1 MSTLAETA
9 FRLAF
14 GDLSFEDAIAL
25 REGDAWRFFPGHD
38 PARFAHLLSTA
49 DLDAFLRTDSARS
62 PRVSMAD
69 NRRQGS
75 AGVPQD
81 EFLLPDSTRVDL
93 PNLFALFDG
102 GASLVV
108 SQFHE
113 LHPPL
118 AAFCRGLEKAFLHAS
133 QSNIYLTP
141 PGAQGFRAH
150 YDTHDV
156 LVLQVE
162 GQKTWRVWDG
172 TPVEKPT
179 RATPWENRYRSNG
192 EPHRVEMNPGDL
204 LYIPRGVMHD
214 ASTADGH
221 SLHITIGF
229 LEPSWANVL
238 AGVVE
243 ALERDLPEL
252 RGAVPTWRLG
262 DPDGAEIL
270 AQRLAPAL
278 TALMGA
284 NLAERIA
291 IAALDRVAQERLPL
305 PARGLFPRPIE
316 ADTQLRLADS
326 MLHHLIPTDDGG
338 ATLRWYGGAL
348 PLTAEELGWLQ
359 ALEEGATAG
368 SLGEGGV
375 AFGRKLAALG
385 LLER

>member
-1 MSTLAETA
+1 MTTLAETA
-9 FRLAF
+9 FQLAF
-14 GDLSFEDAIAL
+14 GDLSFEEVIAL

-38 PARFAHLLSTA
+38 PQRFAHLLSTA
-49 DLDAFLRTDSARS
+49 DLDAFLRTDAARS

-69 NRRQGS
+69 NRLKGS

-81 EFLLPDSTRVDL
+81 DFLLPDSTRVNL

-118 AAFCRGLEKAFLHAS
+118 AAFCRGLEKGFLHAA

-141 PGAQGFRAH
+141 PSAQGFRPH
-150 YDTHDV
+150 FDTHDV

-162 GQKTWRVWDG
+162 GSKTWRVWDG
-172 TPVEKPT
+172 FPVEKPS
-179 RATPWENRYRSNG
+179 RATPWENRYRSDG
-192 EPHRVEMNPGDL
+192 EAHAVQLKAGDL
-204 LYIPRGVMHD
+204 LYLPRGIMHD
-214 ASTADGH
+214 ASTDDGA

-229 LEPSWANVL
+229 LEPSWGNIL
-238 AGVVE
+238 TGVVE
-243 ALERDLPEL
+243 ALERELPEL
-252 RGAVPTWRLG
+252 RGSVPTWRLG
-262 DPDGAEIL
+262 DPDAAAI
-270 AQRLAPAL
+270 
-278 TALMGA
+278 
-284 NLAERIA
+284 LAERLNPVLQALLNASLAERVA

-305 PARGLFPRPIE
+305 PARGLFPAPIE
-316 ADTQLRLADS
+316 AATELRLADS

-338 ATLRWYGGAL
+338 ATLRWYGGVM

-359 ALEEGATAG
+359 AMEEGAAAG
-368 SLGEGGV
+368 SLGEGGI